1 MCRLRGCKTLLDGVD
16 DFDADEW
23 AEVDRGLRGG
33 KGDGDFGLAGA
44 DRFTVPN
51 REDGGQQLSVVAD
64 QERRGDA
71 VGNGHRLAVGDEGAE
86 V

>member
-1 MCRLRGCKTLLDGVD
+1 MLDGVD

-23 AEVDRGLRGG
+23 AEVDRGLWGVE
-33 KGDGDFGLAGA
+33 GDGDFGLIGG
-44 DRFTVPN
+44 DRFTVPC

-71 VGNGHRLAVGDEGAE
+71 VGDGHRLAVGDEGAE
-86 V
+86 VRNIGSCLSG